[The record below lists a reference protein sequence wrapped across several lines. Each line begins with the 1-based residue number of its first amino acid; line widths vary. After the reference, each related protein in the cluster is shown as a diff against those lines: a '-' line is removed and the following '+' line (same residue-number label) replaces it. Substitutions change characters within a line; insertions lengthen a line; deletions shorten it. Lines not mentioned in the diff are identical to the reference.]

1 MGGGNGGHSLLQLM
15 TAVEVMSES
24 ESGQKRVLMKPI
36 AVFIFI
42 FICGVFCGWVSGV
55 KWGMPEAA
63 YLSVTTLLWGFAG
76 ALITALVCENL

>member
-1 MGGGNGGHSLLQLM
+1 
-15 TAVEVMSES
+15 
-24 ESGQKRVLMKPI
+24 MKPI

-55 KWGMPEAA
+55 EWGMPEAA